1 LEKRRIRGD
10 LIVAFQYL
18 RGVYKHDGN
27 QLFILVDSDR
37 RRDNGFKLNEGKF
50 SLDVRGMFLL

>member
-50 SLDVRGMFLL
+50 RLDVRGMFLL

>member
-1 LEKRRIRGD
+1 M
-10 LIVAFQYL
+10 AFQYL

-50 SLDVRGMFLL
+50 RLDVRGMFLL